1 MSVLLAGTLTLNKMM
16 VQDETPTFME
26 DPDGGSLDQAKAR
39 TSSHYQ
45 CSSMSALP
53 RTHNT

>member
-26 DPDGGSLDQAKAR
+26 DPDCGSLDQAKAH
-39 TSSHYQ
+39 TASHYQ
-45 CSSMSALP
+45 CSSMSAL
-53 RTHNT
+53 